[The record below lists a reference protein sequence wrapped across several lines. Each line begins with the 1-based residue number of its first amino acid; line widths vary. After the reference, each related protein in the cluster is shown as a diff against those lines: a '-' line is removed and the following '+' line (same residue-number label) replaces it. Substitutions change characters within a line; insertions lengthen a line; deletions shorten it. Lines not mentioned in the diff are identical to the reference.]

1 MLKSINNFL
10 YSILNY
16 ILPERINFILTKNL
30 SENDIINLPRAVP
43 IDGMDWIYP
52 IFHYK
57 YNNVRAIIW
66 ELKYKDNTILL
77 EYIGKIMH
85 EEILS
90 HIGDIIIF
98 DGNAEF
104 LLIPIPITEEKRIER
119 GYNQSEYIAK
129 NILENDVGHI
139 MIYAPQW
146 FSKIKNTPKQSTIQT
161 REERLSNLTNSF
173 EAKLGVRGKYIILI
187 DDVVTTGSTLFEAR
201 KTLLSAGAKDI
212 LAFTIAH

>member
-1 MLKSINNFL
+1 
-10 YSILNY
+10 
-16 ILPERINFILTKNL
+16 
-30 SENDIINLPRAVP
+30 
-43 IDGMDWIYP
+43 
-52 IFHYK
+52 
-57 YNNVRAIIW
+57 
-66 ELKYKDNTILL
+66 
-77 EYIGKIMH
+77 MH